1 MQTINMVNS
10 WQRRLEIENENR
22 KNHRI
27 PLERDASN
35 DVSVFEDMTQL
46 FFERMSVR
54 KNLSRQDYLC
64 CPEELR
70 QKSQVH

>member
-27 PLERDASN
+27 PLEREASN

-54 KNLSRQDYLC
+54 ENLSRQDYLC